1 MLMSFWA
8 RLSEGLQ
15 PVRARHQRGQ
25 DIGHGVG
32 GAAVASVPD
41 LPKAVMPGQ
50 QERSAEIIDAAA
62 QVV

>member
-8 RLSEGLQ
+8 RLSEGLRLI
-15 PVRARHQRGQ
+15 RARHQCGQ
-25 DIGHGVG
+25 DIDHGVG

-50 QERSAEIIDAAA
+50 QERSAEIIDAAL